1 MITINGKKM
10 GKSYNNVIKLSEL
23 FSGEHPILQQ
33 AYSPMTVR
41 FFILQTHYR
50 STLDFSNEAL
60 QGAEKGMKRL
70 WEAYTLLMQM
80 QHDGSKT
87 VDTEV
92 EAQLLALAHEFNELM
107 DDDFNT
113 AKVLANMF
121 TMVNHI
127 NSFKSG
133 AYEKQT
139 LSAAALE
146 ELKKQFTVFLVDIFG
161 MKMESAGN
169 DDKLDGVLK
178 LIIDIRK
185 DARSKKDFVTS
196 DKIRN
201 ALQEVGIAL
210 KDEKDGSV
218 SWTVA

>member
-1 MITINGKKM
+1 
-10 GKSYNNVIKLSEL
+10 
-23 FSGEHPILQQ
+23 
-33 AYSPMTVR
+33 
-41 FFILQTHYR
+41 
-50 STLDFSNEAL
+50 
-60 QGAEKGMKRL
+60 
-70 WEAYTLLMQM
+70 
-80 QHDGSKT
+80 
-87 VDTEV
+87 
-92 EAQLLALAHEFNELM
+92 
-107 DDDFNT
+107 
-113 AKVLANMF
+113 VLANMF

-139 LSAAALE
+139 LSAVALE

-161 MKMESAGN
+161 MKVESGGS

-185 DARSKKDFVTS
+185 EARSKKDFVTS

-218 SWTVA
+218 SWSLG